1 MDMKHHLL
9 FLLAAFACIR
19 ADAQFYN
26 NGTLF
31 VNTGGTL
38 YVNTPFTNDIGGG
51 WQNNGTTYL
60 GGNVTNNQASMTPG
74 SGTTVFNGTTPQT
87 ISGSAP
93 YRAFNVTLNNTAG
106 LILSDRLAIGDG
118 IGGTLAFAA
127 GAITSPVSTQDV
139 YFYPGSSYSGYSATN
154 HVIGFVTKSGTDD
167 FDFPIGDGSHKADI
181 SMSGLSGTADFQAL
195 YTGTGFGTNA
205 VTPPLVP
212 NGVFQQEWWDLEQVA
227 GASSAH
233 VSLKWNDA
241 RKTLNHT
248 NPGSLVVAH
257 FTGGIWTSAGGSSTD
272 PAGSS
277 TGTVGPS
284 NTLSSFSP
292 FTFGSTATPLP
303 ITLGTFSVDDVNCQ
317 AYLTWNTTLELNAAS
332 FDIQQSADAVNFATV
347 GNVRADDTAAT
358 YHTTV
363 AQQTRQA
370 FYRLR
375 MVDLDG
381 TATYSG
387 IDALTLSCLPQ
398 AQRLSIYPN
407 PLTAS
412 INLTAHLYT
421 PDAKGQAQIQVIDG
435 TGRRVYTMPVTVN
448 SGDNLYSLPTSGLA
462 QGIYNIVVLGDG
474 WRSDVISFSKAAN

>member
-9 FLLAAFACIR
+9 FLIAAFACIR
-19 ADAQFYN
+19 TNAQFYN
-26 NGTLF
+26 NGTLY

-38 YVNTPFTNDIGGG
+38 YVNTSFTNDVGGG
-51 WQNNGTTYL
+51 WQNNGMTYL
-60 GGNVTNNQASMTPG
+60 GGNVTNNQTSMTA
-74 SGTTVFNGTTPQT
+74 GTGTVVFNGTSPQT

-93 YRAFNVTLNNTAG
+93 FRAFNITVNNPAG
-106 LILSDRLAIGDG
+106 LVLANRLGIGDG
-118 IGGTLAFAA
+118 TGGTLVFTA
-127 GAITSPVSTQDV
+127 GSITSPVSTQDV
-139 YFYPGSSYSGYSATN
+139 YFYPGSGYSGYSATN
-154 HVIGFVTKSGTDD
+154 QVIGFVTKSGNTD
-167 FDFPIGDGSHKADI
+167 FDFPIGDGTHQADI
-181 SMSGLSGTADFQAL
+181 LISGLSGTADFQAL
-195 YTGTGFGTNA
+195 YTGTGFSTNV

-227 GASSAH
+227 GASGAQ

-257 FTGGIWTSAGGSSTD
+257 FTGGVWTSAGGSSAD

-303 ITLGTFSVDDVNCQ
+303 ITLGTFTVEDDNCQ
-317 AYLTWNTTLELNAAS
+317 ASLTWNTTAELNAAS
-332 FDIQQSADAVNFATV
+332 FDIQQSADATNFVTIA
-347 GNVRADDTAAT
+347 NIKADDTAAT

-370 FYRLR
+370 FYRLK
-375 MVDLDG
+375 MVDIDG

-407 PLTAS
+407 PLVSAA
-412 INLTAHLYT
+412 NLTAHLYT
-421 PDAKGQAQIQVIDG
+421 PDAKGQAQIQVIDAS
-435 TGRRVYTMPVTVN
+435 GRRVYTMAVTVN
-448 SGDNLYSLPTSGLA
+448 SGDNLYSLPASGLA
-462 QGIYNIVVLGDG
+462 QGNYNIVVLGDG
-474 WRSDVISFSKAAN
+474 WRSDVISFSKAGN

>member
-1 MDMKHHLL
+1 MDMRQHLL
-9 FLLAAFACIR
+9 FLFAALACIR

-26 NGTLF
+26 NGTLY

-38 YVNTPFTNDIGGG
+38 YVNTSFTNDIGGS

-60 GGNVTNNQASMTPG
+60 GGNVTNNQASMVPG
-74 SGTTVFNGTTPQT
+74 SGTAVFNGTTAQT

-93 YRAFNVTLNNTAG
+93 YRSFNVTLNNAAG

-118 IGGTLAFAA
+118 TGGTLAFTA
-127 GAITSPVSTQDV
+127 GTITSPVSTQDV
-139 YFYPGSSYSGYSATN
+139 YFYPGSGYSGYSATN
-154 HVIGFVTKSGTDD
+154 HVIGFVTKSGSTD
-167 FDFPIGDGSHKADI
+167 FDFPIGDGSHQADI
-181 SMSGLSGTADFQAL
+181 VLSGISGTADFQAL
-195 YTGTGFGTNA
+195 YTGTGFGSNV

-248 NPGSLVVAH
+248 NPSSLVVAH
-257 FTGGIWTSAGGSSTD
+257 FTGGIWTSAGGASSD

-303 ITLGTFSVDDVNCQ
+303 ITLGSFIVEDQDCK
-317 AYLTWNTTLELNAAS
+317 AYLSWTTTLELNAAS
-332 FDIQQSADAVNFATV
+332 FDIQQSNDATNFNTVATV
-347 GNVRADDTAAT
+347 KADDAAST
-358 YHTTV
+358 YHFTV
-363 AQQTRQA
+363 LQTTRQS

-387 IDALTLSCLPQ
+387 IDGLTLTCLPS
-398 AQRLSIYPN
+398 AQRLSLYPN
-407 PLTAS
+407 PVSSGTN
-412 INLTAHLYT
+412 IQAHLT
-421 PDAKGQAQIQVIDG
+421 SSDARG
-435 TGRRVYTMPVTVN
+435 TGELQVFDGSGRRLYAMVVNVN
-448 SGDNLYSLPTSGLA
+448 SGDNLYSLPTTGLP
-462 QGIYNIVVLGDG
+462 QGVYNVVVIGNG
-474 WRSDVISFSKAAN
+474 WRSDVIQFSKAGN